1 MELIKAIKKQ
11 RILKRDI
18 LVFHQYLYRDKNNAN
33 TYQLLDSNGCKILR
47 YCKDRQQFASIP
59 LENVPSMISYHSSGE
74 IKDYI
79 ENFTNFN
86 DEYKER
92 KNTANPRLDYIKRI
106 QVHTEWVNKKRIK
119 EIETYINKQGE

>member
-18 LVFHQYLYRDKNNAN
+18 LHFYQYLYRDKANAN
-33 TYQLLDSNGCKILR
+33 TYQLLDINGCKIIR
-47 YCKDRQQFASIP
+47 YCKDRQQFIAIP
-59 LENVPSMISYHSSGE
+59 LENVPSTISYYSSGE
-74 IKDYI
+74 IKDYLK
-79 ENFTNFN
+79 EFTTFK

-92 KNTANPRLDYIKRI
+92 KDSLNPRYDETLRI

-119 EIETYINKQGE
+119 EIETYINNQGK